1 MENVGVLSNAL
12 TGYEF
17 SAVYNMLSLG
27 IASMVFTSIFLW
39 VARDRVLPKYR
50 MAVMVSATVTSIA
63 AYHYF
68 RMFDSFSHAYGM
80 NETTAAATA
89 KGVEAAVKSG
99 LAADSPEAAAAGV
112 QAALQIGAANYN
124 VGYRYIDWFLTVPL
138 LLVELVAVLGL
149 AKAIS
154 SSLLKRLVPAA
165 AAMIILGYPG
175 DAGITILG
183 IKGDGFASEAAV
195 WGLLST
201 IPFLYIMY
209 VLWIEMKK
217 SLETQSP
224 RVRSLFQTLRVL
236 LIATW
241 GVYPITFILAMQTES
256 NVPTASEFVAREIGY
271 SIADILAKCLFG
283 LLIFAIARI
292 KSAEESKEHAAA
304 EGH

>member
-1 MENVGVLSNAL
+1 MDQIGVLSFAL

-27 IASMVFTSIFLW
+27 IASMLFTSFFLW
-39 VARDRVLPKYR
+39 IARDRVLPKYR

-80 NETTAAATA
+80 N
-89 KGVEAAVKSG
+89 
-99 LAADSPEAAAAGV
+99 ADSGAAAAAGE
-112 QAALQIGAANYN
+112 ALEFGAAHYN
-124 VGYRYIDWFLTVPL
+124 VGYRYIDWLLTVPL

-149 AKAIS
+149 VKAIQ

-175 DAGITILG
+175 DAKMNLFGL
-183 IKGDGFASEAAV
+183 DNSM

-209 VLWIEMKK
+209 VLWIELSK
-217 SLETQSP
+217 SLSSQSEK
-224 RVRSLFQTLRVL
+224 VRKIFQGLRLL

-241 GVYPITFILAMQTES
+241 GVYPITFILAMNSTGVATGQE
-256 NVPTASEFVAREIGY
+256 VLAREVGY

-283 LLIFAIARI
+283 LIIFSIARI
-292 KSAEESKEHAAA
+292 KSAEDDKAFAAA

>member
-68 RMFDSFSHAYGM
+68 RMFDSFEHAYGL
-80 NETTAAATA
+80 NATTAATA
-89 KGVEAAVKSG
+89 GNV
-99 LAADSPEAAAAGV
+99 D
-112 QAALQIGAANYN
+112 AALAIGAANYN

-149 AKAIS
+149 AKAVS

-165 AAMIILGYPG
+165 AAMIALGYPG
-175 DAGITILG
+175 DAKLDLLPIAAGG
-183 IKGDGFASEAAV
+183 WFGEAAV

-209 VLWIEMKK
+209 VLWVEMKK
-217 SLETQSP
+217 SLETQSA

-236 LIATW
+236 LLATW
-241 GVYPITFILAMQTES
+241 GVYPITFILSMNSGAI
-256 NVPTASEFVAREIGY
+256 PTADEVVAREVGY
-271 SIADILAKCLFG
+271 TIADILAKCLFG
-283 LLIFAIARI
+283 LIIFAIARI

>member
-1 MENVGVLSNAL
+1 MDQIGVLSFAL

-17 SAVYNMLSLG
+17 SAVYNILSLG
-27 IASMVFTSIFLW
+27 LASMLFTSLFLFI
-39 VARDRVLPKYR
+39 ARERVLPKYR

-68 RMFDSFSHAYGM
+68 RMFDSFNHGYGI
-80 NETTAAATA
+80 NDTSTVAATMG
-89 KGVEAAVKSG
+89 KDM
-99 LAADSPEAAAAGV
+99 LAF
-112 QAALQIGAANYN
+112 GAANYN
-124 VGYRYIDWFLTVPL
+124 VGYRYIDWLLTVPL

-149 AKAIS
+149 VKAIQ

-175 DAGITILG
+175 DAKLDLFGL
-183 IKGDGFASEAAV
+183 APSM

-209 VLWIEMKK
+209 VLWVELSK
-217 SLETQSP
+217 SLSAQSEK
-224 RVRSLFQTLRVL
+224 VRKMFLALRLL

-241 GVYPITFILAMQTES
+241 GVYPITFITAMNTAAG
-256 NVPTASEFVAREIGY
+256 VAPTASEVVSREIGY

-283 LLIFAIARI
+283 LMIFAIARI

>member
-1 MENVGVLSNAL
+1 MENVGVLSFSL

-17 SAVYNMLSLG
+17 SAVYNLLSLG

-68 RMFDSFSHAYGM
+68 RMFDSFSHAYGAS
-80 NETTAAATA
+80 EETAAGIARIGGDA
-89 KGVEAAVKSG
+89 
-99 LAADSPEAAAAGV
+99 LAY
-112 QAALQIGAANYN
+112 GAANYN

-165 AAMIILGYPG
+165 ALMIALGYPG
-175 DAGITILG
+175 DAKLDLLPMDGT
-183 IKGDGFASEAAV
+183 GFASEAAI

-209 VLWIEMKK
+209 VLWFEMQK
-217 SLETQSP
+217 SLATQSEK
-224 RVRSLFQTLRVL
+224 VRGLFQTLRVL

-241 GVYPITFILAMQTES
+241 GVYPITFILAMNGPE
-256 NVPTASEFVAREIGY
+256 VATAADVVNREIGY
-271 SIADILAKCLFG
+271 TIADILAKCLFG
-283 LLIFAIARI
+283 LIIFSIARI

>member
-1 MENVGVLSNAL
+1 MDQIGVLSFAL

-17 SAVYNMLSLG
+17 SAVYNILSLG
-27 IASMVFTSIFLW
+27 LASMLFTSLFLFI
-39 VARDRVLPKYR
+39 ARERVLPKYR

-68 RMFDSFSHAYGM
+68 RMFDSFNHGYGI
-80 NETTAAATA
+80 NDSSTVAATMG
-89 KGVEAAVKSG
+89 KNM
-99 LAADSPEAAAAGV
+99 LDF
-112 QAALQIGAANYN
+112 GAANYN
-124 VGYRYIDWFLTVPL
+124 VGYRYIDWLLTVPL

-149 AKAIS
+149 VKAIQ

-175 DAGITILG
+175 DAKL
-183 IKGDGFASEAAV
+183 KLFNLDPSM

-209 VLWIEMKK
+209 VLWVELSK
-217 SLETQSP
+217 SLSAQSEK
-224 RVRSLFQTLRVL
+224 VRSMFLALRLL

-241 GVYPITFILAMQTES
+241 GVYPITFITAMNSTGA
-256 NVPTASEFVAREIGY
+256 PTASEVVSREIGY

-283 LLIFAIARI
+283 LMIFAIARI

>member
-1 MENVGVLSNAL
+1 MDQIGVLSFAL

-17 SAVYNMLSLG
+17 SAVYNILSLG
-27 IASMVFTSIFLW
+27 LASMLFTSLFLFI
-39 VARDRVLPKYR
+39 ARERVLPKYR

-68 RMFDSFSHAYGM
+68 RMFDSFNHGYGI
-80 NETTAAATA
+80 NDTSTVAATMG
-89 KGVEAAVKSG
+89 KNM
-99 LAADSPEAAAAGV
+99 LDF
-112 QAALQIGAANYN
+112 GAANYN
-124 VGYRYIDWFLTVPL
+124 VGYRYIDWLLTVPL

-149 AKAIS
+149 VKAIQ

-175 DAGITILG
+175 DAKLDLFGL
-183 IKGDGFASEAAV
+183 APSM

-209 VLWIEMKK
+209 VLWVELSK
-217 SLETQSP
+217 SLSAQSEK
-224 RVRSLFQTLRVL
+224 VRKMFLALRLL

-241 GVYPITFILAMQTES
+241 GVYPITFITAMNTAAG
-256 NVPTASEFVAREIGY
+256 VAPTASEVVSREIGY

-283 LLIFAIARI
+283 LMIFAIARI

>member
-1 MENVGVLSNAL
+1 
-12 TGYEF
+12 
-17 SAVYNMLSLG
+17 
-27 IASMVFTSIFLW
+27 
-39 VARDRVLPKYR
+39 
-50 MAVMVSATVTSIA
+50 
-63 AYHYF
+63 
-68 RMFDSFSHAYGM
+68 
-80 NETTAAATA
+80 
-89 KGVEAAVKSG
+89 
-99 LAADSPEAAAAGV
+99 
-112 QAALQIGAANYN
+112 
-124 VGYRYIDWFLTVPL
+124 
-138 LLVELVAVLGL
+138 
-149 AKAIS
+149 
-154 SSLLKRLVPAA
+154 
-165 AAMIILGYPG
+165 MIILGYPG

-183 IKGDGFASEAAV
+183 IKGEGFASEAAV

-256 NVPTASEFVAREIGY
+256 NIPTASEFVAREIGY